1 MPDWLIPL
9 WHSFVGAAIVA
20 VDLLA
25 TAHIVLHKRDAQS
38 AIGWVGMVW
47 FAPII
52 GPVLYYLLGINRVA
66 RKAKRL
72 RRRHHRPTS
81 AESSATDVPD
91 AIPPSAAHL
100 APQARLVQ
108 ALTGDRLLA
117 GNAVLPLDSGTS
129 AYAAMLGAIDAAD
142 HSVGLSTYI
151 FNDDAAGKRFI
162 DALGR
167 ASARGVE
174 VRVLIDDIGARYSWP
189 WTAVGP
195 LRKAGVR
202 VARFLPQL
210 LPWHFHYANLRNHRK
225 ILVVD
230 GKIGFAGGMN
240 IQAAL
245 DPSLHPKSPIADMHF
260 RLEGPVVAHLRETFA
275 SDWEFSTG
283 TALRGREWFPKL
295 QDCGMASAR
304 GIRCG
309 PDDSSMRL
317 RAVYL
322 GALASARSSVRIVT
336 PYFLPDAALIAGL
349 NVAALRGVKV
359 DVVLPER
366 NNLRLVHWACMGQI
380 GQVLEH
386 GCRVWL
392 APPPFAHTKLL
403 IVDRTWVLFGSSN
416 WDPRSFRLNFEFDV
430 ESYDPALAGPLDGE
444 VAKTVGRSRELT
456 PADLRRRSL
465 PAKLRH
471 GIARLLTPYL

>member
-1 MPDWLIPL
+1 MPDWLIHS
-9 WHSFVGAAIVA
+9 WHSFVGAAIIA

-25 TAHIVLHKRDAQS
+25 TAHIVLNKRDAQS

-47 FAPII
+47 FAPFV
-52 GPVLYYLLGINRVA
+52 GAVMYYLLGVNRVE
-66 RKAKRL
+66 RKAKHL
-72 RRRHHRPTS
+72 RRRHHRPTG
-81 AESSATDVPD
+81 AESSATGGPD
-91 AIPPSAAHL
+91 AIPLSAAHL
-100 APQARLVQ
+100 APQARLVH

-129 AYAAMLGAIDAAD
+129 AYAEMLGAIDAASQ
-142 HSVGLSTYI
+142 SVGLSTYI
-151 FNDDAAGKRFI
+151 FDNDAAGKRFI

-167 ASARGVE
+167 ASARGVT

-195 LRKAGVR
+195 LRKAGVQ

-210 LPWHFHYANLRNHRK
+210 FPWHFQYANLRNHRK

-230 GKIGFAGGMN
+230 GKTGFTGGMN
-240 IQAAL
+240 IRAAH
-245 DPSLHPKSPIADMHF
+245 DPSLQTKSPIADLHF

-275 SDWEFSTG
+275 TDWEFSTG

-295 QDCGMASAR
+295 EECGKASAR
-304 GIRCG
+304 GIRSG
-309 PDDSSMRL
+309 PDDNSMRL
-317 RAVYL
+317 RAFYL
-322 GALASARSSVRIVT
+322 GALAAARSSVRIVT

-359 DVVLPER
+359 DIVLPER

-380 GQVLEH
+380 EQVLEL
-386 GCRVWL
+386 GCRVWFD
-392 APPPFAHTKLL
+392 PPPFAHTKLL

-430 ESYDPALAGPLDGE
+430 ESYDPGLAGSLDDK
-444 VAKTVGRSRELT
+444 VAETVGRSRELT
-456 PADLRRRSL
+456 PAKLRRRSL
-465 PAKLRH
+465 PAKLRD
-471 GIARLLTPYL
+471 GAARLLMPYL

>member
-1 MPDWLIPL
+1 MPDWLT
-9 WHSFVGAAIVA
+9 WHWFAGAAVIA
-20 VDLLA
+20 IDLLA
-25 TAHIVLHKRDAQS
+25 TAHIALNKRDVQS

-47 FAPII
+47 FVPVA
-52 GPVLYYLLGINRVA
+52 GPVLYYLLGINRVE

-72 RRRHHRPTS
+72 RQLHPQPIG
-81 AESSATDVPD
+81 AQSSPADEPD
-91 AIPPSAAHL
+91 AIPPSATNLSPL
-100 APQARLVQ
+100 AQLVH

-117 GNAVLPLDSGTS
+117 GNTIRPLHSGTD
-129 AYAAMLGAIDAAD
+129 AFAAMLHAIDGASQ
-142 HSVGLSTYI
+142 SVGLSTYI

-162 DALGR
+162 DALGH
-167 ASARGVE
+167 ATARGVA
-174 VRVLIDDIGARYSWP
+174 VRVLIDDIGARYSRP

-195 LRKAGVR
+195 LRKAGVQ
-202 VARFLPQL
+202 VARFMPQL
-210 LPWHFHYANLRNHRK
+210 LPWHFHYANMRNHRK

-230 GKIGFAGGMN
+230 GKIGFTGGMN
-240 IQAAL
+240 IQAAHA
-245 DPSLHPKSPIADMHF
+245 PSLHPKSPIADMHF

-275 SDWEFSTG
+275 TDWEFRTG
-283 TALRGREWFPKL
+283 TALNGREWFPEL
-295 QDCGMASAR
+295 AECGTASAR

-309 PDDSSMRL
+309 PDDGFMRL

-349 NVAALRGVKV
+349 NVAALRGVKL

-366 NNLRLVHWACMGQI
+366 NNLRLVQWACMGQI

-392 APPPFAHTKLL
+392 APPPFDHTKLL

-430 ESYDPALAGPLDGE
+430 ECYDPALAGPLDE
-444 VAKTVGRSRELT
+444 QVAKTIGRSRELT
-456 PADLRRRSL
+456 PTDLLRRSL
-465 PAKLRH
+465 PAKLRD
-471 GIARLLTPYL
+471 GAARLLSPYL